1 MRMSEAICDSKH
13 VWRVF
18 MGTSEDK
25 EVELPLFQVTQDV
38 FVDPDFADQMRYLL
52 MENPHYIPGRNVKR
66 ILSPERQEISGK
78 ALFVVICFLKEYAER
93 KSGARNYYLFG
104 EMKSHG
110 FRLIAA
116 ADDNLT
122 AERFRFFM
130 KIVTLKPSLV
140 KSLVLTHMPQ

>member
-1 MRMSEAICDSKH
+1 MSEAICDSKH

-18 MGTSEDK
+18 MGTGGDK
-25 EVELPLFQVTQDV
+25 EVELPLFQVTGDV
-38 FVDPDFADQMRYLL
+38 FVGPDFADQMRYLL

-66 ILSPERQEISGK
+66 ILSPESREISGK
-78 ALFVVICFLKEYAER
+78 ALFVVICFLKEYAEK

-116 ADDNLT
+116 ADQGLT